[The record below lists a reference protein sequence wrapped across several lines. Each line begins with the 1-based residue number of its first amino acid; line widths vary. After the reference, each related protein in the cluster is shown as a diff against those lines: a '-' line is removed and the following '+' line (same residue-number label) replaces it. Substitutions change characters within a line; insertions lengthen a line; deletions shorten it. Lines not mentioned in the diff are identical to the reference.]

1 MPEPVP
7 GQVDTMRKHHEYNCS
22 ISKKELAY
30 IDAEPY
36 DLFNIG
42 QVKDQDMAKVA
53 HTIQRGIIF
62 VYWMRWKV
70 RATYP

>member
-1 MPEPVP
+1 MPEPLS

-22 ISKKELAY
+22 ISKKELKY

-42 QVKDQDMAKVA
+42 QVKDQGMAKVA

-62 VYWMRWKV
+62 VYWISMMI
-70 RATYP
+70 